1 MQRISTIA
9 VTSAAFL
16 ALAACAPSLKEP
28 PRTANLAVPAAFQAT
43 QADEAGEFADTDW
56 VGSFESPALSALVGE
71 ALAHNRDLRAA
82 GARVAQARA
91 QARISGADLWPQIGL
106 EAGASQTRDGL
117 RSGAERETLY
127 SAGLGVSW
135 EADLWGRLASQQRG
149 AALAAEGA
157 TYDFAGARLSLAG
170 QVSEGWFGL
179 IVARQQQ
186 ELAQATVETYARAEQ
201 IVRERHQA
209 GLASDLDLS
218 LAISNRQS
226 AEALAR
232 QRDQQLR
239 ESQRRLE
246 VLLGRYPAA
255 ELSGGDILPALPV
268 RPGAG
273 VPSEVLARRPD
284 LQAGFARLMS
294 SRFNVAAAQRA
305 LLPRLTLTGS
315 INDSSTSFSDAF
327 DFKGILATIVG
338 NLTQPLFQGG
348 RLRANVD
355 LTRAQEDEA
364 VQRYAQTVLTAM
376 REVEDSLGAEGLL
389 GAREA
394 ALEEAA
400 RQAASAERL
409 AELQYANG
417 LTNILTLLDAQR
429 RNLEAQSQLLDVRLI
444 RMTNRV
450 RLHVALGG
458 SVQPALAAGQES

>member
-1 MQRISTIA
+1 
-9 VTSAAFL
+9 
-16 ALAACAPSLKEP
+16 
-28 PRTANLAVPAAFQAT
+28 
-43 QADEAGEFADTDW
+43 
-56 VGSFESPALSALVGE
+56 
-71 ALAHNRDLRAA
+71 
-82 GARVAQARA
+82 
-91 QARISGADLWPQIGL
+91 
-106 EAGASQTRDGL
+106 
-117 RSGAERETLY
+117 
-127 SAGLGVSW
+127 
-135 EADLWGRLASQQRG
+135 
-149 AALAAEGA
+149 
-157 TYDFAGARLSLAG
+157 
-170 QVSEGWFGL
+170 
-179 IVARQQQ
+179 
-186 ELAQATVETYARAEQ
+186 
-201 IVRERHQA
+201 
-209 GLASDLDLS
+209 
-218 LAISNRQS
+218 
-226 AEALAR
+226 
-232 QRDQQLR
+232 
-239 ESQRRLE
+239 
-246 VLLGRYPAA
+246 
-255 ELSGGDILPALPV
+255 
-268 RPGAG
+268 
-273 VPSEVLARRPD
+273 
-284 LQAGFARLMS
+284 MS

-389 GAREA
+389 GTREA